1 MSIRIDVYGP
11 ICSFGII
18 SVTITGNA
26 VSVTNLKNEA
36 TVKQQKKPIAPSSR
50 EKGKS
55 IHTPMVDIKSKFFVE
70 NFLYAN
76 AKNKL
81 PAKVA
86 ICKIKFTYDEVVSFK
101 MLIDNAIV
109 VITLNMPIAKPRAK
123 FGINNTYVFLFLKTA
138 KKSFFSLFSLIV
150 SAFFT
155 RIDAHTMLDRIK
167 HTIAITKKA
176 DVVFIYEN
184 FDKRRE

>member
-1 MSIRIDVYGP
+1 MYDP

-36 TVKQQKKPIAPSSR
+36 TEKQQKKPIAPSSR

-86 ICKIKFTYDEVVSFK
+86 ICKIKFT
-101 MLIDNAIV
+101 
-109 VITLNMPIAKPRAK
+109 
-123 FGINNTYVFLFLKTA
+123 
-138 KKSFFSLFSLIV
+138 
-150 SAFFT
+150 
-155 RIDAHTMLDRIK
+155 
-167 HTIAITKKA
+167 
-176 DVVFIYEN
+176 
-184 FDKRRE
+184 

>member
-1 MSIRIDVYGP
+1 MYDP

-50 EKGKS
+50 EKGRS

-86 ICKIKFTYDEVVSFK
+86 ICKIKFTYDEVVSSK

-109 VITLNMPIAKPRAK
+109 VITLNMPIAKPRVK

-138 KKSFFSLFSLIV
+138 KKSFFSLFSLPTID
-150 SAFFT
+150 FPFGLWYT
-155 RIDAHTMLDRIK
+155 RCLL
-167 HTIAITKKA
+167 
-176 DVVFIYEN
+176 
-184 FDKRRE
+184 